1 MTMKDKANKPVTAT
15 VTDLDSAARHEAR
28 EKQREAELAEYR
40 KRMKEEQKA
49 LIEELES
56 VGVHV
61 EFVWDL
67 LKPGAIAL
75 QPQAIPVLLHH
86 LQLPYSDL
94 TTEVIARALG
104 VKEAQY
110 AWSVLVD
117 VYKKT
122 REGWGIKKPGDT
134 KVLQLGAKDGLA
146 VALSDIATLQTLGE
160 LIALARDPANGESRI
175 LLTGALQK
183 RRNKNAQ
190 VQAALAELIHDP
202 VLTTQISRWIQWPA
216 LVEAYKKAK
225 DGDTEKEPESRRE
238 PRLTVKQRLAVAL
251 SERVKDDTLDE
262 LVSLAKDPVHG
273 ESRVLLL
280 KALRRRRNKSAK
292 VQAMLT
298 ELMQDPLLK
307 KEIASWPKP
316 RK

>member
-1 MTMKDKANKPVTAT
+1 MKNIANKSVTAT
-15 VTDLDSAARHEAR
+15 ITAPDSAARREAQ

-40 KRMKEEQKA
+40 KRIKEEQKF
-49 LIEELES
+49 LIEDLHS

-67 LKPGAIAL
+67 LQPGAIAL
-75 QPQAIPVLLHH
+75 QPQAIPVLLRHV
-86 LQLPYSDL
+86 QLPYSDL
-94 TTEVIARALG
+94 TTEGIARALG
-104 VKEAQY
+104 VKEAQD
-110 AWSVLVD
+110 AWPVLVD

-122 REGWGIKKPGDT
+122 QEGWGIREPGDT
-134 KVLQLGAKDGLA
+134 KELRLGAKDGLA
-146 VALSDIATLQTLGE
+146 VALSDIVTPQTLGE
-160 LIALARDPANGESRI
+160 LISLARDPTNGNSRI
-175 LLTGALQK
+175 LLLGALQK

-202 VLTTQISRWIQWPA
+202 VLTTQISIWIQWPA

-225 DGDTEKEPESRRE
+225 DSDTEKEPEGRRE

-262 LVSLAKDPVHG
+262 LISLAKDPIHG
-273 ESRVLLL
+273 ESRVFLL
-280 KALRRRRNKSAK
+280 KALRRRRNKSVE